1 MTTAAEPSRRW
12 SARDALILG
21 AVACVVLIGGFG
33 IWSVTARI
41 EGAVVAP
48 GTVEIDARR
57 QVVQH
62 PDGGAVA
69 DILVREGDTVAAGQV
84 LARLDPDELLSAL
97 TIIEL
102 QILEL
107 RARRARLE
115 AERDGLAEL
124 RFSEDLLDAAIRQPG
139 IDEFLASNLDHFA
152 QRRENHLASIERLRR
167 RKAQI
172 GTQIE
177 GLGAQRGAT
186 VLQAALIAEEIEIQQ
201 ALATRGLARRA
212 PVLAMERE
220 AARLEGVLGEIQ
232 AAIGHNEER
241 AAEIEHEIAAARAQ
255 RREEAL
261 AQVSEQ
267 EGRELELTERRRAI
281 RARLGRLD
289 IRAPLAGVVHAL
301 EITGPGAV
309 IRPAQ
314 PVLQIVP
321 ENALLV
327 VAARVDPVDV
337 DKVHAGQPVSLRF
350 PAFDARHG
358 RAVSGEVVAVSPDAF
373 TDDRTG
379 RDFYRARIILPEAEV
394 ARLPGNASLRPGMP
408 VDAYLQT
415 GMRSPLAYLT
425 SPVTAYFRKALR
437 EH

>member
-12 SARDALILG
+12 SARGALILG

-139 IDEFLASNLDHFA
+139 IDEFLASNLDQFL

-167 RKAQI
+167 RKTQI

-201 ALATRGLARRA
+201 ALAARGLARRA

-267 EGRELELTERRRAI
+267 EGRELELAERRRAI
-281 RARLGRLD
+281 RARLGRLE

-301 EITGPGAV
+301 EISGPGAV

-358 RAVSGEVVAVSPDAF
+358 LAVSGEVVAVSPDAF

-415 GMRSPLAYLT
+415 GTRSPLAYLT

>member
-12 SARDALILG
+12 SARGALILG

-139 IDEFLASNLDHFA
+139 IDEFLASNLDQFL

-167 RKAQI
+167 RKTQI

-201 ALATRGLARRA
+201 ALAARGLARRA

-241 AAEIEHEIAAARAQ
+241 AAEIEHEIAAAPAQ

-267 EGRELELTERRRAI
+267 EGRELELAERRRAI
-281 RARLGRLD
+281 RARLGRLE

-301 EITGPGAV
+301 EISGPGAV

-358 RAVSGEVVAVSPDAF
+358 LAVSGEVVAVSPDAF

-415 GMRSPLAYLT
+415 GTRSPLAYLT